1 MPSEWRSTAEFISWG
16 QPVIDILEPHVEKK
30 DRLRLSSVKLH
41 FMSRSWT
48 WMPWVLLAMLGLG
61 PSSLDGPTRWDYL
74 GQTPPGDDPVVF
86 AMGTVSVEGRNTHA
100 VRFSPD
106 GGLLVFSRYPDG
118 TSYYMVRS
126 GAEWSDPKPTSF
138 RGKEVS
144 FDALSKRLFY
154 YDPQGDLC
162 FVRYS
167 SDGFSKPTRLPPAI
181 NTAEI
186 EYYPCVTEQG
196 NLFFSR
202 NSRWDQARIQ
212 VSKLEGTGFGRPVD
226 LGPPVNVGGAS
237 HEFVAPDESYMLFN
251 SPRPGSHTQNDI
263 WVSFRRSDGGWGEP
277 INLGPRIN
285 RDAKAILCP
294 TVSPNGKYLFF
305 TRFQE
310 DNTGLVYWVRS
321 RVIEELRL
329 ESNG

>member
-1 MPSEWRSTAEFISWG
+1 MPSKRRSTAEFISWW

-30 DRLRLSSVKLH
+30 DRPGLSSVKLH

-48 WMPWVLLAMLGLG
+48 WVPWVLPAMLGLG

-74 GQTPPGDDPVVF
+74 GQTPPGDDPVLF

-106 GGLLVFSRYPDG
+106 GGL
-118 TSYYMVRS
+118 
-126 GAEWSDPKPTSF
+126 
-138 RGKEVS
+138 
-144 FDALSKRLFY
+144 
-154 YDPQGDLC
+154 
-162 FVRYS
+162 
-167 SDGFSKPTRLPPAI
+167 PAI

-202 NSRWDQARIQ
+202 NGRWDQARIQ

-251 SPRPGSHTQNDI
+251 SPRPGSHTENDI
-263 WVSFRRSDGGWGEP
+263 WVSFRRSDGAWGEP

-329 ESNG
+329 EFNE